1 MTQTKQPPV
10 FPGRF
15 RSRCRDFGSWRCPN
29 LEFGMIGS
37 FLGPEDAYRF
47 AQGDLGHS
55 ICPTPG
61 IIEARQRAA

>member
-1 MTQTKQPPV
+1 MQ
-10 FPGRF
+10 RF
-15 RSRCRDFGSWRCPN
+15 RELALPEPGV
-29 LEFGMIGS
+29 GMIGS

-47 AQGDLGHS
+47 AQGDSGHS